1 MNSQIGLLDEINTKL
16 ENNLN
21 INISE
26 QSKNLKVFLND
37 DEYLIYRN
45 EELNLNVQTVS
56 LIPAKIYGINIIN
69 LQDNFA
75 YIKFYDTNDNIDIS
89 FTVPK
94 EVLAVPRNSVL
105 LIEPKSVAFSHFL
118 NSIKII
124 ADSQLKIGK
133 NGALAENIFIEIK
146 YKI

>member
-1 MNSQIGLLDEINTKL
+1 LNSQIGLLDEINTKL